1 MMAKV
6 RWPFQR
12 DSGQIEV
19 MVVNKVIS
27 TVWQVAEIKLSK
39 TISLQDLDKKCDD
52 NVAPCEFQHNRK
64 SQTLTWGDELAQN
77 IFKYKFIESIC
88 MKGNGSSRSC
98 NRTRLV
104 QLIWNKWVVIS

>member
-27 TVWQVAEIKLSK
+27 TVWQVAKIKLSK
-39 TISLQDLDKKCDD
+39 TISLQDLTRNAMTMWLHVNFKGKP
-52 NVAPCEFQHNRK
+52 NPNLGSESV
-64 SQTLTWGDELAQN
+64 AQN
-77 IFKYKFIESIC
+77 IFKYKFIESIYYPLYE
-88 MKGNGSSRSC
+88 R
-98 NRTRLV
+98 
-104 QLIWNKWVVIS
+104 QW